1 MAFINSTDDSFDQ
14 EVLKSPLAVIQ
25 FSASWCGPC
34 KVLKPLMEE
43 LSNEMSDTMKF
54 YYHDIDSEPNVPSR
68 YGVRGVPTVLIFKN
82 CAAVVPLLEISC
94 LFSSCA
100 FNMFPTRVRIRT
112 FVNQC
117 DVFI

>member
-1 MAFINSTDDSFDQ
+1 MAFINSTDDSFDK
-14 EVLKSPLAVIQ
+14 EVLKSPLAVIE

-68 YGVRGVPTVLIFKN
+68 YGVRGVPTVMIFKN
-82 CAAVVPLLEISC
+82 GELKSQKVGAVPKSTLKSWLQE
-94 LFSSCA
+94 
-100 FNMFPTRVRIRT
+100 
-112 FVNQC
+112 NQ
-117 DVFI
+117 

>member
-1 MAFINSTDDSFDQ
+1 MAFINSTDDSFVK
-14 EVLKSPLAVIQ
+14 EVLKSPLAGIQ

-68 YGVRGVPTVLIFKN
+68 YGVRGVPTVMIFKN
-82 CAAVVPLLEISC
+82 GELKSQKVGAVPKSTLKSWLQE
-94 LFSSCA
+94 
-100 FNMFPTRVRIRT
+100 
-112 FVNQC
+112 NQ
-117 DVFI
+117 

>member
-14 EVLKSPLAVIQ
+14 EVLKSQLAVIQ

-68 YGVRGVPTVLIFKN
+68 YGVRGVPTVMIFKN
-82 CAAVVPLLEISC
+82 GELKSQKVGAVPKSTLKSWLQE
-94 LFSSCA
+94 
-100 FNMFPTRVRIRT
+100 
-112 FVNQC
+112 NQ
-117 DVFI
+117 

>member
-1 MAFINSTDDSFDQ
+1 MTFINSTDDSFDK

-68 YGVRGVPTVLIFKN
+68 YGVRGVPTVMIFKN
-82 CAAVVPLLEISC
+82 GELKSQKVGAVPKSTLKSWLQE
-94 LFSSCA
+94 
-100 FNMFPTRVRIRT
+100 
-112 FVNQC
+112 NQ
-117 DVFI
+117 

>member
-1 MAFINSTDDSFDQ
+1 MAFINSTDDSFDK

-34 KVLKPLMEE
+34 KVVKPLMEE

-68 YGVRGVPTVLIFKN
+68 YGVRGVPTVMIFKN
-82 CAAVVPLLEISC
+82 GELKSQKVGAVPKSTLKSWLQE
-94 LFSSCA
+94 
-100 FNMFPTRVRIRT
+100 
-112 FVNQC
+112 NQ
-117 DVFI
+117 

>member
-1 MAFINSTDDSFDQ
+1 MAFINSTDDSFDK

-68 YGVRGVPTVLIFKN
+68 YGVRGVPTVMIFKN
-82 CAAVVPLLEISC
+82 GELKSQKVGAVPKSTLKSWFQE
-94 LFSSCA
+94 
-100 FNMFPTRVRIRT
+100 
-112 FVNQC
+112 NQ
-117 DVFI
+117 

>member
-1 MAFINSTDDSFDQ
+1 MAFINSTDDSFDK

-68 YGVRGVPTVLIFKN
+68 YGVRGVPTVMIFKN
-82 CAAVVPLLEISC
+82 GELKSQKVGAVPKSTLKSWLQE
-94 LFSSCA
+94 
-100 FNMFPTRVRIRT
+100 
-112 FVNQC
+112 NQ
-117 DVFI
+117 